1 MAGQL
6 SGARPQPQ
14 ATRRRPGVEHRGPGK
29 TEQLLA
35 LLSTGL
41 MVWFMLPEHQRRL
54 VLMRAAERARS
65 LADRLARREGY
76 AGMGAELAGRD
87 PDARYGGA
95 LLVSRLRDWLAGLPE
110 RWRP

>member
-1 MAGQL
+1 M
-6 SGARPQPQ
+6 
-14 ATRRRPGVEHRGPGK
+14 EHRGPGK
-29 TEQLLA
+29 TEQFLA

-65 LADRLARREGY
+65 LAARLARAEGH
-76 AGMGAELAGRD
+76 AGMGDELAGRD
-87 PDARYGGA
+87 PAARYGGA
-95 LLVSRLRDWLAGLPE
+95 YVLARVRDWLGGLPE